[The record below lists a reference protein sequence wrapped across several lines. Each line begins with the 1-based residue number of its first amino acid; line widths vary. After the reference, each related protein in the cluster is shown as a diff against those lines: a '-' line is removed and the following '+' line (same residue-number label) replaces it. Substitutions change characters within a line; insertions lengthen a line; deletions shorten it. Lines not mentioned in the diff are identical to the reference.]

1 MLIGE
6 VSVVTGVDSQTIRF
20 YERQDL
26 LPKPHR
32 APNGY
37 RTYDPTAVDRL
48 RFIRAAQAAGLALAE
63 IRQVLGL
70 RDAGQAPCT
79 HVSVVLEQ
87 KLVEVRAHQ
96 QELANLASELEQL
109 IETSHTLDP
118 ADCGPTDICHIIA
131 TR

>member
-6 VSVVTGVDSQTIRF
+6 VSVAAGVDSQTIRF

-26 LPKPHR
+26 LPEPHR

-37 RTYDPTAVDRL
+37 RTYDTTAVDRL
-48 RFIRAAQAAGLALAE
+48 RFIRAAQAAGLALAD

-70 RDAGQAPCT
+70 RDAGQAPCA
-79 HVSVVLEQ
+79 HVSVVLGQ
-87 KLVEVRAHQ
+87 KLADVRARQ
-96 QELANLASELEQL
+96 QELNVLASELEQL
-109 IETSHTLDP
+109 IETSHILDP
-118 ADCGPTDICHIIA
+118 ADCGPTDICHIIT